1 METGK
6 YNIKARQGSTF
17 VLNFTIS
24 TDGTPWNLGTG
35 STYTAAMQVRTS
47 TASSKKILSLTS
59 SSGITLGGAAGTVA
73 VTVSAATMAAITAN
87 TYVYDFE
94 LTYPDG
100 TVVALLEG
108 KFTISAEV
116 TK

>member
-6 YNIKARQGSTF
+6 HNIKARQGSTF
-17 VLNFTIS
+17 NFNFTIS
-24 TDGTPWNLGTG
+24 TDDVAWPLLE
-35 STYTAAMQVRTS
+35 TYSAAMQVRASVT
-47 TASSKKILSLTS
+47 SSKKILSLTS
-59 SSGITLGGAAGTVA
+59 GSGITLGATTGGVA
-73 VTVSAATMAAITAN
+73 VTVSAATMAAIPAS

>member
-17 VLNFTIS
+17 TLNFTIS
-24 TDGTPWNLGTG
+24 TDGTPWNLTG
-35 STYTAAMQVRTS
+35 YTAAMQVRTS
-47 TASSKKILSLTS
+47 TSSSNKTLSLTS

-73 VTVSAATMAAITAN
+73 VTASAATMAAIPAGS
-87 TYVYDFE
+87 YVYDFE

>member
-1 METGK
+1 METGR

-17 VLNFTIS
+17 NFNFTIS
-24 TDGTPWNLGTG
+24 TDGTPWNLGVG
-35 STYTAAMQVRTS
+35 YSAAMQVRTS
-47 TASSKKILSLTS
+47 TSSSKTVLSLTTG
-59 SSGITLGGAAGTVA
+59 SGITLGGALGTVA
-73 VTVSAATMAAITAN
+73 CVVSAATMATISAGN
-87 TYVYDFE
+87 YVYDFE

-108 KFTISAEV
+108 KFIVSPEV

>member
-1 METGK
+1 VETGK

-17 VLNFTIS
+17 NFNFTIS
-24 TDGTPWNLGTG
+24 TDGTPWNLTG
-35 STYTAAMQVRTS
+35 YSAAMQVRTS
-47 TASSKKILSLTS
+47 ASSSKKILSLTS

-73 VTVSAATMAAITAN
+73 VTASAATLAAIPAS

-94 LTYPDG
+94 LTYPNG